1 MPAQFTAVGTTL
13 KGKNGNYV
21 LKDEIA
27 RGGMGAIYRAEDLGR
42 DRVVAIKEA
51 CLDPAACADK
61 LDIIRER
68 LLHEMQVLMP
78 LDHPNIPSIY
88 DQFSAENNAYLVMEF
103 VEGYTIMIIQKQIL
117 RHNALLEES
126 RVLGWAIQILDALT
140 YLHEQPKPI
149 IHRDIK
155 PENLIL
161 APDGR
166 VMLVDFGLMKQV
178 ERNLESG
185 PLIHAVGT
193 IEFAPPEQYAEGSG
207 GTDAR
212 TDVYSLGAT
221 VYYLLAG
228 RLPPRSV
235 DRMLPASISITKG
248 LPSLRKVNPTVSRH
262 TEQVI
267 FKAME
272 IDPEGRFQSARQMR
286 EALCPRRRF
295 IPLPF

>member
-1 MPAQFTAVGTTL
+1 MSPQFAAVGTTL
-13 KGKNGNYV
+13 KGHNAEYV
-21 LKDEIA
+21 LKEEIA
-27 RGGMGAIYRAEDLGR
+27 RGGMGAIHRAEDVKH

-51 CLDPAACADK
+51 CLDPAACEGKRDV
-61 LDIIRER
+61 IRER
-68 LLHEMQVLMP
+68 LLHEMEVLMP
-78 LDHPNIPSIY
+78 LDHPNIPKIY
-88 DQFSAENNAYLVMEF
+88 DQFSAESNEYLVMEF
-103 VEGYTIMIIQKQIL
+103 VEGYTIMLIQQRAIRQRAFL
-117 RHNALLEES
+117 DEG
-126 RVLGWAIQILDALT
+126 RVLGWAIQTLDALT
-140 YLHEQPKPI
+140 YLHEQPKPV

-166 VMLVDFGLMKQV
+166 VMLVDFGLMKQI

-193 IEFAPPEQYAEGSG
+193 VEFAPPEQYAEGSG

-221 VYYLLAG
+221 VYYLLAS

-235 DRMLPASISITKG
+235 DRMLPASINVTKG
-248 LPSLRKVNPTVSRH
+248 LPSLRKANPTVSKR
-262 TEQVI
+262 TEHVI
-267 FKAME
+267 FKSME
-272 IDPEGRFQSARQMR
+272 IDPDERFQSARHMR
-286 EALCPRRRF
+286 EALCPRRHF

>member
-1 MPAQFTAVGTTL
+1 MPAKFTPVGTTL
-13 KGKNGNYV
+13 KGKKGEYL
-21 LKDEIA
+21 LKDEVA
-27 RGGMGAIYRAEDLGR
+27 RGGMGAIYRAEDVEHNRL
-42 DRVVAIKEA
+42 VAIKEA
-51 CLDPAACADK
+51 CLDPVACEGKRDM
-61 LDIIRER
+61 IRER
-68 LLHEMQVLMP
+68 LLYEMEVLMP
-78 LDHPNIPSIY
+78 LDYPNIPKIY
-88 DQFSAENNAYLVMEF
+88 DQFSSDNNEYLAMEF
-103 VEGYTIMIIQKQIL
+103 IEGPTIMRIHQRAMRQ
-117 RHNALLEES
+117 NDFLEES
-126 RVLGWAIQILDALT
+126 RVLGWAIQTLDALT
-140 YLHEQPKPI
+140 YLHEQPKPV

-178 ERNLESG
+178 EKNLGSG

-193 IEFAPPEQYAEGSG
+193 VEFAPPEQYAEGEG

-212 TDVYSLGAT
+212 TDIYSLGAT
-221 VYYLLAG
+221 LYYLLAG

-235 DRMLPASISITKG
+235 DRMLPTSINISKG
-248 LPSLRKVNPTVSRH
+248 LPSLRKVNPTVSKR

-272 IDPEGRFQSARQMR
+272 IDPEDRYHSARQMR